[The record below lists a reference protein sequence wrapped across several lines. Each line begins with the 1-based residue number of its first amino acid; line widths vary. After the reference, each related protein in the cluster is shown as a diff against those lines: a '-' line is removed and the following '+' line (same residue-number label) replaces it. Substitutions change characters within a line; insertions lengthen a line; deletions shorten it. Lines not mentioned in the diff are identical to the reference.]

1 MAYTTIDTPVGE
13 ITIVGA
19 GGVVTGVYH
28 QHHEPE
34 PNSWL
39 FGARDD
45 RALAA
50 AADQLLEYFAG
61 DRTDF
66 TIATRTR
73 GTEFQERVWGVIREI
88 PFGET
93 RSYGEIAAAAGNPKA
108 VRAVGLANWANP
120 LTVLVPCHRVLSASG
135 KLNGYAG
142 GIENKRRLLAHEAAV
157 IANIAA

>member
-13 ITIVGA
+13 LTIVGA

-39 FGARDD
+39 FGNRDD

-50 AADQLLEYFAG
+50 AAGELREYFDG
-61 DRTDF
+61 NRTEF
-66 TIATRTR
+66 TLATRAR
-73 GTEFQERVWGVIREI
+73 GTEFQERVWGAIREI

-93 RSYGEIAAAAGNPKA
+93 RSYGEIASAAGSPKA
-108 VRAVGLANWANP
+108 VRAVGLANRANP
-120 LTVLVPCHRVLSASG
+120 LTVLVPCHRVLSANG
-135 KLNGYAG
+135 ELNGYAG
-142 GIENKRRLLAHEAAV
+142 GIEAKKRLLAHEATV
-157 IANIAA
+157 IGKAAA